1 MVFHKVL
8 PVLESSLEAMK
19 AQLVS
24 AQAEAAASK
33 SKHEESDKR
42 ITELEAQI
50 VNGNSSEAA
59 PLGAGPWEV
68 VKFFCVLYY
77 VTMCFVN

>member
-1 MVFHKVL
+1 MFHKVL

>member
-1 MVFHKVL
+1 MAFHKVL
-8 PVLESSLEAMK
+8 PVSESLLEAMK
-19 AQLVS
+19 AQLVR
-24 AQAEAAASK
+24 AQAESAASK

-59 PLGAGPWEV
+59 PLGGGPWEV
-68 VKFFCVLYY
+68 VKSFCVLYY

>member
-1 MVFHKVL
+1 ML

-19 AQLVS
+19 AQLVK

-42 ITELEAQI
+42 ITELEVQI
-50 VNGNSSEAA
+50 VNGNSSGAA
-59 PLGAGPWEV
+59 PLGGGPWEV
-68 VKFFCVLYY
+68 VKSFFALYY

>member
-1 MVFHKVL
+1 
-8 PVLESSLEAMK
+8 MK
-19 AQLVS
+19 AQLVR

-33 SKHEESDKR
+33 SKHEERDNR

-50 VNGNSSEAA
+50 VNGNFSEAA
-59 PLGAGPWEV
+59 PLGGGPWEV
-68 VKFFCVLYY
+68 VKSFCVLYY

>member
-1 MVFHKVL
+1 
-8 PVLESSLEAMK
+8 MK
-19 AQLVS
+19 AQLVR
-24 AQAEAAASK
+24 AEAEAAASK
-33 SKHEESDKR
+33 SKHEESDKC

-59 PLGAGPWEV
+59 PLGGGPWEV
-68 VKFFCVLYY
+68 VKSFCELYY